1 MSAVIVVVSAVAAIL
16 FAATFA
22 VALGRAAHRADEE
35 LESALVRERVAAA
48 IVLSRHGYGAGFAR
62 AQSTIA
68 RESSITV
75 PSSRTR
81 VGTQRLPVSA
91 WTSRRPR
98 VRLNRRG
105 RGANP

>member
-1 MSAVIVVVSAVAAIL
+1 VMSMVIIIVLGIAVMGL
-16 FAATFA
+16 GATFA
-22 VALGRAAHRADEE
+22 VALGRVAHRADEE
-35 LESALVRERVAAA
+35 LESALTEEFGTAA
-48 IVLSRHGYGAGFAR
+48 IMLLRDGYAGLAL

-75 PSSRTR
+75 PSSSTR

-98 VRLNRRG
+98 V
-105 RGANP
+105 

>member
-1 MSAVIVVVSAVAAIL
+1 MSMVISIVLGIAVMGL
-16 FAATFA
+16 GATFA
-22 VALGRAAHRADEE
+22 IALGRAAHRADEE
-35 LESALVRERVAAA
+35 LETALAEELGTAA
-48 IVLSRHGYGAGFAR
+48 ITLLRESYAGLAR

-75 PSSRTR
+75 PSPRTR

-98 VRLNRRG
+98 V
-105 RGANP
+105 